1 MGFGGYLG
9 LFIGAS
15 ILSLYEISIKF
26 FTKMVTKFKSRLGS
40 KIKTE
45 ELNVEIV
52 ECNEGQGEA
61 VLNDNFF
68 QPSKKT
74 FSTPRKISATE
85 MELEFE
91 NSQILIK
98 MQEDLVNLG
107 KTIEKLEKLLE
118 KPKK

>member
-1 MGFGGYLG
+1 MRGKPWGGDQK
-9 LFIGAS
+9 S
-15 ILSLYEISIKF
+15 IEF
-26 FTKMVTKFKSRLGS
+26 RTEMVTKFKSRLGS

-91 NSQILIK
+91 LPFPENQCSSGSGIDSRPEIITPLI
-98 MQEDLVNLG
+98 V
-107 KTIEKLEKLLE
+107 T
-118 KPKK
+118 